1 MEGRDMKKFLMIG
14 AAVASALA
22 VPAGAQT
29 VTGTINI
36 TGTVTS
42 KCAIVGGGS
51 TTTFTDNVNLG
62 ELAQANG
69 TLEASG
75 TLASRFVGAGGSVPA
90 FRVVCNSATP
100 AVAVDA
106 TELTTGGAAS
116 TGYTNRID
124 YVAHVAVARAAGG
137 TTTVNNATTGAAT
150 GATPVGGAISGA
162 AGNNVTVT
170 ADTFTTPG
178 GASTLLV
185 AGTYNGQ
192 IAVTIT
198 PS

>member
-1 MEGRDMKKFLMIG
+1 MKKSLMIG

-36 TGTVTS
+36 TGTVAS
-42 KCAIVGGGS
+42 KCAVVGGGS
-51 TTTFTDNVNLG
+51 ATTFTDNVNLG

-75 TLASRFVGAGGSVPA
+75 TLAARFLGAGGAAPA

-100 AVAVDA
+100 RVAVDA
-106 TELTTGGAAS
+106 TELTTAGAVGA
-116 TGYTNRID
+116 GYTNRID
-124 YVAHVAVARAAGG
+124 YTAHVTVARAAGG
-137 TTTVNNATTGAAT
+137 TVTFDNATTAGASAPT
-150 GATPVGGAISGA
+150 TVGGAISGA

-170 ADTFTTPG
+170 ADNFVTTAGPT
-178 GASTLLV
+178 ALLV

>member
-1 MEGRDMKKFLMIG
+1 MIG
-14 AAVASALA
+14 AAAASALA
-22 VPAGAQT
+22 MPAGAQT

-42 KCAIVGGGS
+42 KCAVVGGAS
-51 TTTFTDNVNLG
+51 ASTFTDNVNLG
-62 ELAQANG
+62 ELAKADG
-69 TLEASG
+69 TLESSA
-75 TLASRFVGAGGSVPA
+75 TLAARFLGAGGATPA

-106 TELTTGGAAS
+106 TELTTAGAAS

-124 YVAHVAVARAAGG
+124 YTAHVAVNRAAGG
-137 TTTVNNATTGAAT
+137 VATINNDTTAIPTA
-150 GATPVGGAISGA
+150 ATPVGGAISGA

-170 ADTFTTPG
+170 ADNFVTTA
-178 GASTLLV
+178 GATALLV
-185 AGTYNGQ
+185 AGTYNGL
-192 IAVTIT
+192 ISVTIT

>member
-1 MEGRDMKKFLMIG
+1 MKKILMIG

-42 KCAIVGGGS
+42 KCAVVGGAS
-51 TTTFTDNVNLG
+51 TTSFTDNVNLG
-62 ELAQANG
+62 ELAQADG

-75 TLASRFVGAGGSVPA
+75 TLALRFVGTGGTAPA

-100 AVAVDA
+100 QVAVDA
-106 TELTTGGAAS
+106 TELTTAGTPGA
-116 TGYTNRID
+116 GYTNRVD
-124 YVAHVAVARAAGG
+124 YIARVAVARAAGG
-137 TTTVNNATTGAAT
+137 TTTVSNATTGAAT

-178 GASTLLV
+178 GATALLV

>member
-1 MEGRDMKKFLMIG
+1 MKKILMIG

-36 TGTVTS
+36 TGQVTS
-42 KCAIVGGGS
+42 KCAVVGGAS
-51 TTTFTDNVNLG
+51 TSTFTDNVNLG

-75 TLASRFVGAGGSVPA
+75 TLAARFLSTNSGAVPA

-106 TELTTGGAAS
+106 TELTTTGTVGA
-116 TGYTNRID
+116 GYTNRID
-124 YVAHVAVARAAGG
+124 YVAHVTVAKATGG
-137 TTTVNNATTGAAT
+137 STTVDNATTAGATA
-150 GATPVGGAISGA
+150 ATPVGSAISGA
-162 AGNNVTVT
+162 PGNNVTVT
-170 ADTFTTPG
+170 ADNFTTPG
-178 GASTLLV
+178 GAATLLV

>member
-1 MEGRDMKKFLMIG
+1 MKKYLMIG
-14 AAVASALA
+14 AAIVSATT
-22 VPAGAQT
+22 VPATAQT

-42 KCAIVGGGS
+42 KCAVVGGAS
-51 TTTFTDNVNLG
+51 SSTFTDNVNLG
-62 ELAQANG
+62 ELAKPDG

-75 TLASRFVGAGGSVPA
+75 TLAARFVSTNGGATPA

-106 TELTTGGAAS
+106 TELTTTGSVGG
-116 TGYTNRID
+116 GYTNRID
-124 YVAHVAVARAAGG
+124 YVAHVAVARASGG
-137 TTTVNNATTGAAT
+137 TTTVDNATTGAAT
-150 GATPVGGAISGA
+150 AATPVGSAISGA

-170 ADTFTTPG
+170 ADNFTTPG
-178 GASTLLV
+178 GATTLLV
-185 AGTYNGQ
+185 AGTYNGL